1 MRGWRGN
8 GGRRRRIATGAG
20 LILLGA
26 SMMQVAA
33 AAPALALSAVSVSA
47 GFDHTCAV
55 TSNGGV
61 KCWGANDQGQL
72 GNGTLT
78 ASAVPVSVSGL
89 NRVVAVSAG
98 AQNTC
103 ALRSTGA
110 LACWGVR
117 NGTSAISTTTPVTV
131 TGLGSGVAAVSAGGD
146 HVCALTTAGG
156 VKCWGGGTYGGLGNG
171 GTTFS
176 ATPVDVTGLSS
187 GVVAISSGARHT
199 CALLAGGTVRCWGY
213 NAYGQT
219 GDGTTVNSLVPV
231 DVQGLPAG
239 STAVTAGGFHSCAI
253 TAQGGALC
261 WGQGTNGQLGDGAD
275 ANSFAPVAVSGLS
288 AGVASL
294 TGGTY
299 HTCAVTTSGAASC
312 WGSNITGQV
321 GDGTTNDAIV
331 PVAVIGLGSGVS
343 GISGGRFHSCAAT
356 TLGTVRC
363 WGSNTSGQ
371 LGNGSLVNSSVPVQV
386 LGLK

>member
-8 GGRRRRIATGAG
+8 GGRRRRLAAGAG

-26 SMMQVAA
+26 SMVQVAG
-33 AAPALALSAVSVSA
+33 AAPALALSGVSVSA
-47 GFDHTCAV
+47 GFDHSCAV

-72 GNGTLT
+72 GNGTLV

-110 LACWGVR
+110 LLCWGVR
-117 NGTSAISTTTPVTV
+117 NGTSAISTATPVTV

-156 VKCWGGGTYGGLGNG
+156 VKCWGTGVYGGLGNG
-171 GTTFS
+171 GTTSS
-176 ATPVDVTGLSS
+176 ATPVDVSGLSS

-199 CALLAGGTVRCWGY
+199 CALLAGGAVRCWGY

-219 GDGTTVNSLVPV
+219 GDGTTANSLIPV
-231 DVQGLPAG
+231 DVQGLPTG

-261 WGQGTNGQLGDGAD
+261 WGQGANGQLGDGSD

-288 AGVASL
+288 TGVASL

-312 WGSNITGQV
+312 WGSNIAGQV
-321 GDGTTNDAIV
+321 GDGTMMDAIV
-331 PVAVIGLGSGVS
+331 PVAVVGLGAGVS
-343 GISGGRFHSCAAT
+343 GVSGGRFHSCAAT
-356 TLGTVRC
+356 TSGTVRC
-363 WGSNTSGQ
+363 WGSNTYGQ
-371 LGNGSLVNSSVPVQV
+371 LGNGTLVSSSVPVQV
-386 LGLK
+386 MGLK